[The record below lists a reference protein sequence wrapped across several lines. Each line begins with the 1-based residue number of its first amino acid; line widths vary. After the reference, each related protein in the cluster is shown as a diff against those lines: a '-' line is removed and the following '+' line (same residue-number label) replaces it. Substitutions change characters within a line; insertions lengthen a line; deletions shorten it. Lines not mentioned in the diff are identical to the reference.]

1 MARPR
6 ATSRARSHTTRA
18 LLLRRVSY
26 GESDLVVTLFTESL
40 GRVSALARGA
50 RRSQKRFGG
59 SLEPMHTLLVRF
71 DERASAELV
80 ALREASLETPRHH
93 LVRDLDRMQ
102 AAGRALG
109 WIRRAA
115 PPRTPEPEAWRV
127 LVELLD
133 RLDDERDARSP
144 RLHLAELGLRLLAA
158 LGWGLDLERCVR
170 CGRPCEPGRAA
181 MIDAARGGL
190 ICRACG
196 GARVLCD
203 GPTRER
209 LASAAA
215 GKAPGLSAED
225 ADIALGLV
233 EDALRAH
240 MDIE

>member
-6 ATSRARSHTTRA
+6 ATSAARSHTTRA

-26 GESDLVVTLFTESL
+26 GESDLVVTLFTEAL

-59 SLEPMHTLLVRF
+59 SLEPMHTLSVRI
-71 DERASAELV
+71 DERAGAELL
-80 ALREASLETPRHH
+80 ALREATLETPRHH

-115 PPRTPEPEAWRV
+115 PPRTPEPDAWRV
-127 LVELLD
+127 LLELLD
-133 RLDDERDARSP
+133 RLDDERDARAP

-170 CGRPCEPGRAA
+170 CGKPCEPGRAA
-181 MIDAARGGL
+181 MLDAARGGL
-190 ICRACG
+190 VCRACG
-196 GARVLCD
+196 GARVQLD
-203 GPTRER
+203 GAARAR

-215 GKAPGLSAED
+215 GQNPGLSAED
-225 ADIALGLV
+225 ADTALALV
-233 EDALRAH
+233 EVALREH

>member
-6 ATSRARSHTTRA
+6 ATSAARQHTTRA
-18 LLLRRVSY
+18 LLVRRVSY

-59 SLEPMHTLLVRF
+59 SLEPMHTLVVRL
-71 DERASAELV
+71 DERAGAELL

-115 PPRTPEPEAWRV
+115 PPRTPEPGAWRV
-127 LVELLD
+127 LIELMD
-133 RLDDERDARSP
+133 RLDDEHDPRPP

-170 CGRPCEPGRAA
+170 CGKPCEKGRAA

-190 ICRACG
+190 VCRACG
-196 GARVLCD
+196 GARVQLD
-203 GPTRER
+203 GAARER

-215 GKAPGLSAED
+215 GQPPGLSPED
-225 ADIALGLV
+225 ADTALSLV
-233 EDALRAH
+233 EDALRVH